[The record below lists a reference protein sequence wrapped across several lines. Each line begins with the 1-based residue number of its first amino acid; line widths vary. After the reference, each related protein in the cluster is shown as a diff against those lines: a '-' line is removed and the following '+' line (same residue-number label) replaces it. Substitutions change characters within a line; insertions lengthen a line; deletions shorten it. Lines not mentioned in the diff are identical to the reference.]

1 MATLPMDPPML
12 ESLLIQALNGSDR
25 LGYEQVGA
33 HVATAIDA
41 LRREANRSRPRS
53 AAPTLYH
60 MTAARR

>member
-1 MATLPMDPPML
+1 MDSPTL

-25 LGYEQVGA
+25 LGYHQVGT

-41 LRREANRSRPRS
+41 LRREAMRASPRS

-60 MTAARR
+60 VAARG